1 MEMPMR
7 RSPILA
13 LAFTALAAG
22 AAGCAVQATPI
33 DSHGTITVDNASS
46 HVLTEIRVAP
56 VDQVDWGPNLLR
68 DVLYPDEQLTISVAC
83 DNYDV
88 LVSDDRGRQCV
99 LGDLDL
105 CFSDSLWTI
114 DDATLHSC
122 GF

>member
-1 MEMPMR
+1 MR
-7 RSPILA
+7 HRPILA
-13 LAFTALAAG
+13 LTFAALAAG
-22 AAGCAVQATPI
+22 AAGCAVQASSTPI

-56 VDQVDWGPNLLR
+56 VDQVDWGPNLLG
-68 DVLYPDEQLTISVAC
+68 DVLYPNEQLTISVAC

-88 LVSDDRGRQCV
+88 LVTDDRDRQCV

-105 CFSDSLWTI
+105 CFSDQIWTI
-114 DDATLHSC
+114 DNATLHSC